1 MKPLPEMTERVPGVR
16 LQSKFFVGRK
26 RIWKPGSHEELLSNQ
41 ESRKIG
47 EEYRWRE
54 NLRLIREICGRFARL
69 HELDRGAIGIAH
81 VNHAFPGVRA
91 RLESL
96 CLAHRA
102 PTRRR
107 NLAEHS
113 VDIIHCKRNMRRSD
127 VASSEIGSR
136 AVRRGVV
143 FEQLNS
149 VTGRLK
155 NSDRDL
161 STGHSS
167 HFTGEITCMVR
178 SMRKLEAEYALPED
192 QRPVDTC
199 DRKTGML
206 RRNDVE

>member
-102 PTRRR
+102 PTD
-107 NLAEHS
+107 AAIS
-113 VDIIHCKRNMRRSD
+113 
-127 VASSEIGSR
+127 
-136 AVRRGVV
+136 
-143 FEQLNS
+143 
-149 VTGRLK
+149 
-155 NSDRDL
+155 L
-161 STGHSS
+161 STASILSTVNAICADPTSQALRSARVRFAGAWYSS
-167 HFTGEITCMVR
+167 NSIR
-178 SMRKLEAEYALPED
+178 
-192 QRPVDTC
+192 
-199 DRKTGML
+199 
-206 RRNDVE
+206 